1 MPITGS
7 SHLKMI
13 LIVGGLRACKGFA
26 MVMVKEIDK
35 YMDDVYVKCM
45 RVRK

>member
-13 LIVGGLRACKGFA
+13 LIVGGLCAGKGFA

-35 YMDDVYVKCM
+35 YMNDVYVKGM